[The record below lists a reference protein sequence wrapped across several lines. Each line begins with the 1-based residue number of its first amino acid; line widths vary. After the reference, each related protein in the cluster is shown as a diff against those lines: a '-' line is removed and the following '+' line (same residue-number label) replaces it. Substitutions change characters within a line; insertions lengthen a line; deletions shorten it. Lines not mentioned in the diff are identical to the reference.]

1 MSDEQGIQYLEIE
14 GHTLGFDVV
23 GDMLVVYR
31 PPNTPGGEPNILSQ
45 TFIGT
50 LEVLKAR
57 YLEPENPV
65 EPEPPTEQVF
75 AESGE

>member
-1 MSDEQGIQYLEIE
+1 MSDEIQYIELE

-23 GDMLVVYR
+23 DDMLMVYR
-31 PPNTPGGEPNILSQ
+31 PPTEPGGEPFILSQ
-45 TFIGT
+45 VFIGT

-57 YLEPENPV
+57 YLEPEEPV
-65 EPEPPTEQVF
+65 EPELPTEQVF